1 MQANAAKG
9 QPDMTAQLTARDLAR
24 RSQAAV
30 QAKDRQAWLGLFAPD
45 AVVADPIGPSPLDP
59 AGDGHRGPTAI
70 AAFYDTVIAPN
81 EQISFEIERSYLC
94 GDEVAD
100 VGIIRTTLP
109 GGRHEVLVR
118 GVYTYRA
125 DGAGKLAALRAFW
138 EFDTAEIIEA

>member
-1 MQANAAKG
+1 MTG
-9 QPDMTAQLTARDLAR
+9 QITARDLAR

-59 AGDGHRGPTAI
+59 AGDGHRGLTAI

-81 EQISFEIERSYLC
+81 ERISFEIERSYLC

-100 VGIIRTTLP
+100 IGIIRTTLP
-109 GGRHEVLVR
+109 GGRHKVLVR

-138 EFDTAEIIEA
+138 EFDAAEIIEA